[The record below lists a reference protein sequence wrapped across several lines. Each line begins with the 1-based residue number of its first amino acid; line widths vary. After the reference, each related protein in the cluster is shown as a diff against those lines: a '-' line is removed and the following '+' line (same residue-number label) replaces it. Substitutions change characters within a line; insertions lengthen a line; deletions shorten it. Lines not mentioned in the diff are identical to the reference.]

1 MNEKAWMVIKEI
13 VLLAGLGI
21 MSVEDNR
28 KKGIKRLW
36 LIGLGIVGLIFTVA
50 DAEVLCVSFLLRFV
64 PGVVFVLLAWATRE
78 QIGMGDALLILVMGW
93 YLNAIELVD
102 VCLLAFF
109 IAGLVALVLLVVIKK
124 SKKFELPMVPFIF
137 AGYVVMLCLQIK

>member
-1 MNEKAWMVIKEI
+1 MNEKAWIVIKEI

-21 MSVEDNR
+21 MSVEDIR

-36 LIGLGIVGLIFTVA
+36 LIGLGIVGLIFTIT

-124 SKKFELPMVPFIF
+124 TKKFELPMVPFIF
-137 AGYVVMLCLQIK
+137 AGYVVMLCLV

>member
-21 MSVEDNR
+21 MSVEDIR

-36 LIGLGIVGLIFTVA
+36 LIGLGIVGLIFTIA

-102 VCLLAFF
+102 VCLLALF

-137 AGYVVMLCLQIK
+137 AGYVVMLCLV

>member
-13 VLLAGLGI
+13 VLLVGLGI
-21 MSVEDNR
+21 MSVEDIR

-137 AGYVVMLCLQIK
+137 AGYVVMLCLV

>member
-1 MNEKAWMVIKEI
+1 MVIKEI

-21 MSVEDNR
+21 MSVEDIR

-36 LIGLGIVGLIFTVA
+36 LIGLGIVGLIFTIA

-109 IAGLVALVLLVVIKK
+109 IAGLVALVLLAVIKK

-137 AGYVVMLCLQIK
+137 AGYVVMLCLV

>member
-1 MNEKAWMVIKEI
+1 MVIKEI

-21 MSVEDNR
+21 MSVEDIR

-36 LIGLGIVGLIFTVA
+36 LIGLGIVGLIFTIA

-64 PGVVFVLLAWATRE
+64 PGVVLVLLAWATRE

-137 AGYVVMLCLQIK
+137 AGYVVMLCLV

>member
-21 MSVEDNR
+21 MSVEDIR

-36 LIGLGIVGLIFTVA
+36 LIGLGIVGLIFTIA

-109 IAGLVALVLLVVIKK
+109 IAGFVALVLLVVIKK

-137 AGYVVMLCLQIK
+137 AGYVVRLCLV

>member
-21 MSVEDNR
+21 MSVEDIR

-36 LIGLGIVGLIFTVA
+36 LIGLGIVGLIFTIA

-137 AGYVVMLCLQIK
+137 AGYVVMLCLV

>member
-21 MSVEDNR
+21 MSVEDIR

-36 LIGLGIVGLIFTVA
+36 LIGLGIVGLIFTIT

-124 SKKFELPMVPFIF
+124 TKKFELPMVPFIF
-137 AGYVVMLCLQIK
+137 AGYVVMLCLV

>member
-1 MNEKAWMVIKEI
+1 MVIKEV

-21 MSVEDNR
+21 MRVEDIR

-36 LIGLGIVGLIFTVA
+36 LIGLGIVGLIFTIA

-137 AGYVVMLCLQIK
+137 AGYVVMLCLV

>member
-21 MSVEDNR
+21 MSVEDIR

-137 AGYVVMLCLQIK
+137 AGYVVRLCLV

>member
-1 MNEKAWMVIKEI
+1 MVIKEI

-21 MSVEDNR
+21 MSVEDIR

-36 LIGLGIVGLIFTVA
+36 LIGLGIVGLIFTIA

-102 VCLLAFF
+102 ACLLAFF
-109 IAGLVALVLLVVIKK
+109 IAGLVALVLLVVIKNPK
-124 SKKFELPMVPFIF
+124 NSSCRWFRLFFRGM
-137 AGYVVMLCLQIK
+137 

>member
-13 VLLAGLGI
+13 VFLAGLGI
-21 MSVEDNR
+21 MSVEDIR

-36 LIGLGIVGLIFTVA
+36 LIGLGIVGLIFTIA

-137 AGYVVMLCLQIK
+137 AGYVVMLCLV

>member
-1 MNEKAWMVIKEI
+1 MVIKEI

-21 MSVEDNR
+21 MSVEDIR

-36 LIGLGIVGLIFTVA
+36 LIGLGIVGLIFTIA
-50 DAEVLCVSFLLRFV
+50 DVEVLCVSFLLRFV

-109 IAGLVALVLLVVIKK
+109 IAGLVALVLLVVIRK

-137 AGYVVMLCLQIK
+137 AGYVVMLCLV

>member
-1 MNEKAWMVIKEI
+1 MVIKEI

-21 MSVEDNR
+21 MSVEDIR
-28 KKGIKRLW
+28 KKGITRLW
-36 LIGLGIVGLIFTVA
+36 LIGLGIVGLIFTIA

-137 AGYVVMLCLQIK
+137 AGYVVMLCLV

>member
-21 MSVEDNR
+21 MSVEDIR

-36 LIGLGIVGLIFTVA
+36 LIGLGIVGLIFTIA
-50 DAEVLCVSFLLRFV
+50 DVEVLCVSFLLRFV

-109 IAGLVALVLLVVIKK
+109 IAGLVALVLLVVIRK

-137 AGYVVMLCLQIK
+137 AGYVVMLCLV

>member
-21 MSVEDNR
+21 MSVEDIR

-36 LIGLGIVGLIFTVA
+36 LIGLGIVGLIFTIA

-109 IAGLVALVLLVVIKK
+109 IAGLVALVLLVVIRK

-137 AGYVVMLCLQIK
+137 AGYVVMLCLV

>member
-13 VLLAGLGI
+13 VFLAGLGI
-21 MSVEDNR
+21 MSVEDIR

-36 LIGLGIVGLIFTVA
+36 LIGLGIVGLIFTIA

-109 IAGLVALVLLVVIKK
+109 IAGLVALVLLVVIRK

-137 AGYVVMLCLQIK
+137 AGYVVMLCLV

>member
-21 MSVEDNR
+21 MSVEDIR

-36 LIGLGIVGLIFTVA
+36 LIGLGIVGLIFTIA
-50 DAEVLCVSFLLRFV
+50 DAEVLCVSFLFRFV

-109 IAGLVALVLLVVIKK
+109 IAGLVALVLLVVIRK

-137 AGYVVMLCLQIK
+137 AGYVVMLCLV

>member
-21 MSVEDNR
+21 MSVEDIR

-36 LIGLGIVGLIFTVA
+36 LIGLGIVGLIFTIA

-64 PGVVFVLLAWATRE
+64 PEVVFVLLAWATRE

-137 AGYVVMLCLQIK
+137 AGYVVMLCLV

>member
-21 MSVEDNR
+21 MSVEDIR

-36 LIGLGIVGLIFTVA
+36 LIGLGIVGLIFTIA

-93 YLNAIELVD
+93 YLNTIELVD

-137 AGYVVMLCLQIK
+137 AGYVVMLCLV

>member
-1 MNEKAWMVIKEI
+1 MNDLAWMVIKEI

-21 MSVEDNR
+21 MSVEDIR

-36 LIGLGIVGLIFTVA
+36 LIGLGIVGLIFTIA

-137 AGYVVMLCLQIK
+137 AGYVVMLCLV

>member
-21 MSVEDNR
+21 MSVEDIR

-137 AGYVVMLCLQIK
+137 AGYVVMLCLV

>member
-21 MSVEDNR
+21 MSVEDIR

-36 LIGLGIVGLIFTVA
+36 LIGLGIVGLIFTIA

-124 SKKFELPMVPFIF
+124 SKKFKLPMVPFIF
-137 AGYVVMLCLQIK
+137 AGYVVMLCLV

>member
-1 MNEKAWMVIKEI
+1 MNEKAWIVIKEI

-21 MSVEDNR
+21 MSVEDIR

-36 LIGLGIVGLIFTVA
+36 LIGLGIVGLIFTIA

-137 AGYVVMLCLQIK
+137 AGYVVMLCLV

>member
-1 MNEKAWMVIKEI
+1 MVIKEI

-21 MSVEDNR
+21 MSVEDIR

-36 LIGLGIVGLIFTVA
+36 LIGLGIVGLIFTIA

-124 SKKFELPMVPFIF
+124 SKKFGLPMVPFIF
-137 AGYVVMLCLQIK
+137 AGYVVMLCLV

>member
-21 MSVEDNR
+21 MSVEDIR

-36 LIGLGIVGLIFTVA
+36 LIGLGSVGLIFTIA

-137 AGYVVMLCLQIK
+137 AGYVVMLCLV

>member
-21 MSVEDNR
+21 MSVEDIR

-36 LIGLGIVGLIFTVA
+36 LIGLGIVGLIFTIA

-137 AGYVVMLCLQIK
+137 AGYVVRLCLV

>member
-21 MSVEDNR
+21 MSVEDIR

-36 LIGLGIVGLIFTVA
+36 LIGLGIVGLIFMIA

-137 AGYVVMLCLQIK
+137 AGYVVMLCLV

>member
-21 MSVEDNR
+21 MSVEDIR

-36 LIGLGIVGLIFTVA
+36 LIGLGIVGLIFTIA
-50 DAEVLCVSFLLRFV
+50 DAEVLCVSLLLRFV

-137 AGYVVMLCLQIK
+137 AGYVVMLCLV

>member
-21 MSVEDNR
+21 MSVEDIR

-36 LIGLGIVGLIFTVA
+36 LIGLGIVGLIFTIA

-109 IAGLVALVLLVVIKK
+109 IAGLVALVLLVLIKK

-137 AGYVVMLCLQIK
+137 AGYVVMLCLV

>member
-21 MSVEDNR
+21 MSVEDIR

-36 LIGLGIVGLIFTVA
+36 LIGLGIVGLIFTIA

-109 IAGLVALVLLVVIKK
+109 IAGLVALVLLVVLKK

-137 AGYVVMLCLQIK
+137 AGYVVMLCLV